1 MEDNSLDEKGVIIS
15 TVVRK
20 LKDSGLPIDNI
31 SDISH
36 TILEVAYDRYDEDR
50 WKVKQK
56 LFSIVYEDII

>member
-1 MEDNSLDEKGVIIS
+1 MEDNSLDEKGVMIS

-31 SDISH
+31 SDISY
-36 TILEVAYDRYDEDR
+36 TLLEVAYDRSDEDR

-56 LFSIVYEDII
+56 VFSIVYEDFI

>member
-1 MEDNSLDEKGVIIS
+1 MDDNSLDEKGVMIS

-31 SDISH
+31 SDISY
-36 TILEVAYDRYDEDR
+36 TLLEVAYDRSDEDR

-56 LFSIVYEDII
+56 VFSIVYEDFI

>member
-1 MEDNSLDEKGVIIS
+1 MEDNSIDEKSVIIS

-36 TILEVAYDRYDEDR
+36 SILEVAYDRYDEDR

-56 LFSIVYEDII
+56 LFSIVYEDIL

>member
-1 MEDNSLDEKGVIIS
+1 MEDNSIDEKSVIIS

-36 TILEVAYDRYDEDR
+36 SILEVAYDRYDEDR